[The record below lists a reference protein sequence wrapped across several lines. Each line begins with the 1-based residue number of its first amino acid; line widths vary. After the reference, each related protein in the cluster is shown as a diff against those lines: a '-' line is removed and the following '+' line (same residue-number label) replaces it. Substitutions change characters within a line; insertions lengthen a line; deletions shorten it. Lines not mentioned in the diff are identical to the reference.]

1 MTFVYWNLHKKCFS
15 LRDQKTRKVYDW
27 KDEVVLQ
34 DCTFRVSESGRQR
47 VIREKKKNVHAGIV
61 GEVLPDM
68 KLIHKYCGMTPVE
81 VTYNPYAKEY
91 FFDKKKGHLLNGA
104 LFVHL
109 KNKQIFAY
117 GIY

>member
-34 DCTFRVSESGRQR
+34 DCTFKVSESGRQR

-61 GEVLPDM
+61 GEVILNLDE
-68 KLIHKYCGMTPVE
+68 LWNKYGHIAPVE

-91 FFDKKKGHLLNGA
+91 FFDKKKGHILNGA

-109 KNKQIFAY
+109 KNK
-117 GIY
+117 